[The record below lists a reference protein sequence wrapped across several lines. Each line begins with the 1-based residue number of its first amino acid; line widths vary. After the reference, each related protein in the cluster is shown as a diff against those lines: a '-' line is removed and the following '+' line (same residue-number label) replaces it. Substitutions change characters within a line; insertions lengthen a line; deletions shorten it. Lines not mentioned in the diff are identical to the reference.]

1 MVPALDRQARGHYTS
16 QSDEMKMRPASLST
30 TVHVT
35 KALAHAG
42 RLRILAMLSHGELC
56 VCQMTAVLRLAP
68 STVSAHL
75 SDLRRSGLIVERK
88 DAKWVHYRLTDDE
101 ALRRLARDALSLA
114 AIDPQIREDAKVVN
128 SLRRIPVETLC
139 RAGLD
144 LHAVGIRG
152 AGRAVAGTTA
162 RRR

>member
-1 MVPALDRQARGHYTS
+1 MTS
-16 QSDEMKMRPASLST
+16 ASLST
-30 TVHVT
+30 TVDVA

-56 VCQMTAVLRLAP
+56 VCQITAVLRLAP

-88 DAKWVHYRLTDDE
+88 DSKWVHYRLTGDE
-101 ALRRLARDALSLA
+101 ALKRLAREALSLA
-114 AIDPQIREDAKVVN
+114 AADPQIREDAEVVN

-139 RAGLD
+139 RAGLN
-144 LHAVGIRG
+144 LQAVGIRG
-152 AGRAVAGTTA
+152 AGSAAARAAA

>member
-1 MVPALDRQARGHYTS
+1 MTVS
-16 QSDEMKMRPASLST
+16 SLSAT
-30 TVHVT
+30 ANAA

-42 RLRILAMLSHGELC
+42 RLRILAMLGHGELC

-75 SDLRRSGLIVERK
+75 SDLRRSGLIVVRK

-101 ALRRLARDALSLA
+101 ALRLLVRDALSLVET
-114 AIDPQIREDAKVVN
+114 DLQIREDAKVVR

-144 LHAVGIRG
+144 LGAVGVNRLGHG
-152 AGRAVAGTTA
+152 AVPRRVGTRRNGSRCPPVAHE
-162 RRR
+162 